1 MTEKKLTR
9 GINKEFAKAFKECI
23 LYNLYKENSNEL
35 IIGVRNNYLNLY
47 YNCDSIAKVEYK
59 QKKITCEIDK
69 YYLEGTHYFGK
80 NKRIKIA
87 PSIIYLNYKKIKVIS
102 DGKATLEKKAQSK
115 LVILNNNND
124 SRWYCFDLE
133 WVKAFKNLQAKKDS
147 NFNGRFDIIAI
158 SKEAPHR
165 VALIELK
172 YGSRAIGGSS
182 GIYKHIEDFV
192 KYQEN
197 KYFDKQEIFDI
208 IESHKL
214 LDLDLPTELKNIKL
228 KDIVNFEFYIITLD
242 NNVKKMGRSNPKQT
256 MAGYLFNDNRW
267 NNKKV
272 STRTVQASYK
282 DVTDKNNSLHV
293 NFLFSN
299 QTFPNITIND
309 IIEYIDYERE

>member
-9 GINKEFAKAFKECI
+9 GINIEFAKAFKESL
-23 LYNLYKENSNEL
+23 LYKLYKENTNDL

-69 YYLEGTHYFGK
+69 YYLKDTYYSGK
-80 NKRIKIA
+80 NKRIKID

-102 DGKATLEKKAQSK
+102 DGKSTIEKKAQSK
-115 LVILNNNND
+115 LIILNNNKD
-124 SRWYCFDLE
+124 SKWYCFDLE
-133 WVKAFKNLQAKKDS
+133 WVKAFRNLQAKKVS

-172 YGSRAIGGSS
+172 YGNGAIGGSS

-197 KYFDKQEIFDI
+197 KYFDKQEICDI

-214 LDLDLPTELKNIKL
+214 LDLDLPKELENIKI
-228 KDIVNFEFYIITLD
+228 KDISNFEFYIITLD
-242 NNVKKMGRSNPKQT
+242 NNIKKEGGSSPKQT
-256 MAGYLFNDNRW
+256 MAGYLFNDKRW
-267 NNKKV
+267 NCKKV
-272 STRTVQASYK
+272 STRTVQATYK
-282 DVTDKNNSLHV
+282 DVTDRNNSLRV

-309 IIEYIDYERE
+309 IIEYSDYERE